1 MGLSVGLPC
10 RKECERRGITF
21 LRQIN
26 NLAYI
31 ISPEKLFD
39 AIDSVYTGR
48 NQSPSV
54 QAMVGL
60 VVALVDD
67 APQHVMAAPVQMET
81 VIEEGS
87 IGSVQA
93 LILMVRCN
101 TTTE

>member
-1 MGLSVGLPC
+1 
-10 RKECERRGITF
+10 
-21 LRQIN
+21 
-26 NLAYI
+26 
-31 ISPEKLFD
+31 
-39 AIDSVYTGR
+39 
-48 NQSPSV
+48 
-54 QAMVGL
+54 MVGL

-67 APQHVMAAPVQMET
+67 APQHVMVAPVQMET